1 MIRLGELADVDVGIV
16 TGRNSFFTFTDA
28 KAQAL
33 GLRAH
38 CVPLV
43 SRSAQLSGLIYDEDC
58 RACDVAGNHRTWL
71 LDAADYPTDP
81 ALVAHITAGEAA
93 GVHLGY
99 KCSIRKPWWSTP
111 SLWMPDL
118 FMLRQIHFA
127 PRLTV
132 NAAAATSTDTVH
144 RVGSTRTSI
153 RQLLPRCSTTAR
165 HSRSP
170 RSWAAVMGAASWSWS
185 LGKPSNYLYHR
196 RRTGAQNL
204 PRMLISC

>member
-1 MIRLGELADVDVGIV
+1 MRCRRQPPNVA
-16 TGRNSFFTFTDA
+16 TRRR
-28 KAQAL
+28 
-33 GLRAH
+33 GL
-38 CVPLV
+38 
-43 SRSAQLSGLIYDEDC
+43 SS
-58 RACDVAGNHRTWL
+58 
-71 LDAADYPTDP
+71 DP

-144 RVGSTRTSI
+144 RVARPERRSGNSCRGVPQQRDI
-153 RQLLPRCSTTAR
+153 RVRRDHGPQL
-165 HSRSP
+165 
-170 RSWAAVMGAASWSWS
+170 WGAASWS
-185 LGKPSNYLYHR
+185 
-196 RRTGAQNL
+196 GA
-204 PRMLISC
+204 

>member
-1 MIRLGELADVDVGIV
+1 MSPATTERGYS
-16 TGRNSFFTFTDA
+16 T
-28 KAQAL
+28 
-33 GLRAH
+33 
-38 CVPLV
+38 P
-43 SRSAQLSGLIYDEDC
+43 
-58 RACDVAGNHRTWL
+58 RTIQ
-71 LDAADYPTDP
+71 PIQ
-81 ALVAHITAGEAA
+81 LVAHITAGEAA

-144 RVGSTRTSI
+144 RVRLDPNVDPAT
-153 RQLLPRCSTTAR
+153 L
-165 HSRSP
+165 
-170 RSWAAVMGAASWSWS
+170 AAVFHNSATFAFAEIMGRSYGAASWSWS
-185 LGKPSNYLYHR
+185 LGKPSNYLCHR